1 MGGVEVYL
9 LRLILKRDIAMTE
22 YQKIKDALPR
32 GELLAQLAEECAEL
46 GKAALKLRRVIT
58 DGASPTPI
66 SLDDAEDAVHEE
78 IADVILC
85 LELAGGYV
93 YSVTLNQDIEDIK
106 ERKIRR
112 WAKRC
117 AGLKELENDG

>member
-1 MGGVEVYL
+1 MS
-9 LRLILKRDIAMTE
+9 E
-22 YQKIKDALPR
+22 YQTIRDALPR

-58 DGASPTPI
+58 DGASPTPVC
-66 SLDDAEDAVHEE
+66 LDDAECAVYEE
-78 IADVILC
+78 IAHVILC
-85 LELAGGYV
+85 LELAGDYV
-93 YSVTLNQDIEDIK
+93 YSVTLDQDIEDIK

-117 AGLKELENDG
+117 VGLKELKSDG

>member
-1 MGGVEVYL
+1 
-9 LRLILKRDIAMTE
+9 MTE
-22 YQKIKDALPR
+22 YQTIKCVLSR

-58 DGASPTPI
+58 DGASPTPVSI
-66 SLDDAEDAVHEE
+66 EDAEEVMQEE
-78 IADVILC
+78 IADVVLC
-85 LELAGGYV
+85 LELAGDYI
-93 YSVTLNQDIEDIK
+93 YDTSLNQEIQDIK

-117 AGLKELENDG
+117 AGLKELESDT